1 MVSIVIVDKQG
12 CLKNVKVKDVTT
24 QSLAKKCNFKNA
36 DDFAEMCI
44 WDMSDRDIKIH
55 LFAKLFGRANCE
67 NKYDFPPPVDE
78 MLFFGSCA
86 LVKYDTKNG
95 SWSDLDVSEWKSIYE
110 DLFGGFEDLGSETSS
125 EDELENV
132 PDEYKTE
139 DGYLIDDFVVNDN
152 DEIVVHPDGGTESDE
167 YCDEVSDDNNNDEL
181 FDDDFIFSDE
191 EV

>member
-152 DEIVVHPDGGTESDE
+152 DEIAVHPDGGTESDE
-167 YCDEVSDDNNNDEL
+167 YCDEISDDNNNDEL
-181 FDDDFIFSDE
+181 FEDDFIFSDE
-191 EV
+191 EI

>member
-181 FDDDFIFSDE
+181 FEDDFIFSDE